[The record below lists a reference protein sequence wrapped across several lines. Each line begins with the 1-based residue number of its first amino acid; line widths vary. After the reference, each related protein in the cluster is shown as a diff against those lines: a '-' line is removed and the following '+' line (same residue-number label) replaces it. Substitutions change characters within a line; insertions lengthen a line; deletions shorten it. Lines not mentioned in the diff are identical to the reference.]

1 MITITRCKARM
12 LRTIFRRVAL
22 GIRHRSPLPP
32 LVLHA
37 EGSHLRAHYRY
48 DSLAVEY
55 VETGSYHPLDSIP
68 VPLDVLA
75 EIEGRDDSPVVF
87 EAMEPDRTDIRW
99 HDHGIPQIRRCPVTP
114 SGNIEPFSEVPTGW
128 NAAPAGF
135 LAALAEASEICTEEA
150 TRYALNCI
158 QLRGTDQKIIATDGH
173 QLLVR
178 SGFDVSWDEDLLIRG
193 SPIFA
198 CKTLNP
204 DQSVQIGRTAAHVV
218 LRIGPWTL
226 WNDIQRDVR
235 FPSVEQAIPG
245 ADVVTT
251 RLQLDPDD
259 ARFLASSLDRLP
271 GSDEL
276 NRPATIDMNGKVAIR
291 ARGSEQ
297 AQITELVLNRS
308 SYCGPPVR
316 INTNREFL
324 KRAIQ
329 LGFSEIGISAVET
342 PLVCHELHRVYA
354 WQPLSGDAAI
364 EPAETVIR
372 IESSP
377 EAVITN
383 RITTKTETPRRPMST
398 PNPRHGDEPTTPPNG
413 NGHPIGETSRTS
425 LATLIQDAEAL
436 HATLTEARASIAR
449 LIAGLRR
456 HRKQSRLVT
465 ETLKSL
471 RQLKLSET
479 AE

>member
-1 MITITRCKARM
+1 M
-12 LRTIFRRVAL
+12 LRTIFRRVGL
-22 GIRHRSPLPP
+22 GIKHRSLLPP

-55 VETGSYHPLDSIP
+55 VETGSYHPFDSIR

-99 HDHGIPQIRRCPVTP
+99 HDHGIPKIRRCPVTP
-114 SGNIEPFSEVPTGW
+114 FGNIEPFSEAPTDW
-128 NAAPAGF
+128 IVAPAGF

-158 QLRGTDQKIIATDGH
+158 QLRGSDQKIIATDGH
-173 QLLVR
+173 QLLVS
-178 SGFDVSWDEDLLIRG
+178 SGFDVPLDEDLLIRG

-204 DQSVQIGRTAAHVV
+204 EQSVQIGRTAGRVI

-235 FPSVEQAIPG
+235 FPSVEEAIHG

-259 ARFLASSLDRLP
+259 ARFLVSSLDRLP

-276 NRPATIDMNGKVAIR
+276 NRPPTIDMNGKVAS
-291 ARGSEQ
+291 GPED
-297 AQITELVLNRS
+297 RS
-308 SYCGPPVR
+308 SHRSPRWCSTGPATAVR
-316 INTNREFL
+316 R
-324 KRAIQ
+324 
-329 LGFSEIGISAVET
+329 SAST
-342 PLVCHELHRVYA
+342 R
-354 WQPLSGDAAI
+354 
-364 EPAETVIR
+364 T
-372 IESSP
+372 ESS
-377 EAVITN
+377 
-383 RITTKTETPRRPMST
+383 
-398 PNPRHGDEPTTPPNG
+398 
-413 NGHPIGETSRTS
+413 
-425 LATLIQDAEAL
+425 
-436 HATLTEARASIAR
+436 
-449 LIAGLRR
+449 
-456 HRKQSRLVT
+456 
-465 ETLKSL
+465 
-471 RQLKLSET
+471 
-479 AE
+479 